1 MVNIT
6 IYSKNNCHL
15 CDIAMETLLKIQ
27 KEFPFSLTEID
38 IEKDKEIFE
47 KYKYLIPVI
56 EIDGKK
62 TFTYK
67 VNEAEL
73 KTILKFKSQPQ

>member
-1 MVNIT
+1 MVTIT
-6 IYSKNNCHL
+6 IYSKKNCHL
-15 CDIAMETLLKIQ
+15 CDIAKVTLLKIR
-27 KEFPFSLTEID
+27 EEYPFSLIEVD
-38 IEKDKEIFE
+38 IEKDKAIFE

-56 EIDGKK
+56 EIDGEK

-73 KTILKFKSQPQ
+73 KTILKFKSQTQ